1 MKTVNR
7 GIAILKAKQPYLDW
21 TRSLPEAGDG
31 PGVSLDDLND
41 DCMTFLVPEYGD
53 NAQALEF
60 IFKNSKLILEMEF
73 ESWDT
78 REELWPKNRDRKL
91 LKKMFDVE
99 IHSQVIELM
108 RSPIEVEEY

>member
-7 GIAILKAKQPYLDW
+7 GIAVLKAKQPYLDW
-21 TRSLPEAGDG
+21 IESLPEAGSSSN
-31 PGVSLDDLND
+31 VSLEDLND

-53 NAQALEF
+53 NAQVHEF
-60 IFKNSKLILEMEF
+60 IYKNSKLILEMEF
-73 ESWDT
+73 EAWDV
-78 REELWPKNRDRKL
+78 RQELWPKNRDRKL
-91 LKKMFDVE
+91 FKKMFDVE